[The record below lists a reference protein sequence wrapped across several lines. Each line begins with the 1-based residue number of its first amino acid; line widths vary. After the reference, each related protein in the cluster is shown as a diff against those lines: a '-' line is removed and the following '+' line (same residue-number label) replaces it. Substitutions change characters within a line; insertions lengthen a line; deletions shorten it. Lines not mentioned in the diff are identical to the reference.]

1 MSLNDSRVVE
11 NLPHDEEV
19 ILSEE
24 DSLLDKDETIEA
36 TEDAEV
42 PGDTLGGTAGHF
54 DTTDTGYDDLMSES
68 DVRSSHDDKLGLE
81 NSESEYGK
89 SESDFAKGMD
99 GTTELSME
107 DLFQYIQRFQPQTMA
122 LETKLKPFIPDYFPS
137 VGDVDEF
144 LKVPRPDG
152 KPDELGF
159 KFLDEPAAKQS
170 DPAVLNLQLR
180 ANSKQAFTQPVQV
193 GVLEDVHKQP
203 QKIDT
208 WIQNIRAIQKKKVAG
223 TVNYTKSMPDIDSL
237 MSAWPAEI
245 EQALKDMKLPNEHI
259 GLGLRDLVQVLCNV
273 LDIPVYDNLVE
284 SLHVLFTL
292 YLEFKNNPYFSIN
305 GEEQGAGM
313 NVNTNT
319 MSFEP
324 DA

>member
-42 PGDTLGGTAGHF
+42 PGDTMGGTAGHF

-107 DLFQYIQRFQPQTMA
+107 DLFQYIQRF
-122 LETKLKPFIPDYFPS
+122 
-137 VGDVDEF
+137 
-144 LKVPRPDG
+144 
-152 KPDELGF
+152 
-159 KFLDEPAAKQS
+159 
-170 DPAVLNLQLR
+170 
-180 ANSKQAFTQPVQV
+180 
-193 GVLEDVHKQP
+193 
-203 QKIDT
+203 
-208 WIQNIRAIQKKKVAG
+208 
-223 TVNYTKSMPDIDSL
+223 
-237 MSAWPAEI
+237 
-245 EQALKDMKLPNEHI
+245 
-259 GLGLRDLVQVLCNV
+259 
-273 LDIPVYDNLVE
+273 
-284 SLHVLFTL
+284 
-292 YLEFKNNPYFSIN
+292 
-305 GEEQGAGM
+305 
-313 NVNTNT
+313 
-319 MSFEP
+319 
-324 DA
+324 